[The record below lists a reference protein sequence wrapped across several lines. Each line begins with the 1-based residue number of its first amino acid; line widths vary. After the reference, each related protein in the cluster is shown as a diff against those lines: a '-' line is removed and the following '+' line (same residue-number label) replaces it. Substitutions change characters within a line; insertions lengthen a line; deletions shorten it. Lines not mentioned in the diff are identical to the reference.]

1 MLCIYRVVVEDLKK
15 NLKHGKNVAVLCADY
30 SNIEEGREKEIS
42 RGRGI
47 ADEREVVR
55 AALESGC
62 SLVPCHS
69 FGDSHA
75 FGSSPSLPS
84 LPSSSN
90 HSLHPSLPHSLP
102 HSSPDFLTPLLPPT
116 LPSSPPLSLPNN
128 ENENEN
134 ESTSVFTSF
143 LPDFHKLKNLFF
155 GCSGRY
161 YLPVPYR

>member
-1 MLCIYRVVVEDLKK
+1 MCIYRVVLEDLKH
-15 NLKHGKNVAVLCADY
+15 NLKHGRNVGVLCADY
-30 SNIEEGREKEIS
+30 SNRESVREAERG

-75 FGSSPSLPS
+75 FDSSPS

-90 HSLHPSLPHSLP
+90 YSLSPSLPHSLP
-102 HSSPDFLTPLLPPT
+102 HSSPDFLTPLLPPS
-116 LPSSPPLSLPNN
+116 LPSSPPLSSPNN
-128 ENENEN
+128 ENENNNEN
-134 ESTSVFTSF
+134 KSVFTSF
-143 LPDFHKLKNLFF
+143 LSDFHKLKKLFF
-155 GCSGRY
+155 AFTGRY